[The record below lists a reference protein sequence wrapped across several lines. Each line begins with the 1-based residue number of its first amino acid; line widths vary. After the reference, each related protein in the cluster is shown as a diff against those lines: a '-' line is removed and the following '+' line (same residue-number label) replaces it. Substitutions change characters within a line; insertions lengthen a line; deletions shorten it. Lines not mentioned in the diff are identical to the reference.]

1 MKAKGVTWASP
12 APARP
17 NGAETAREAGSGL
30 EGQSVLPKHPSRKD
44 RALTTCH
51 WSRRECPVCQ
61 VALPP
66 RHGTQNTRCSEPQK
80 AQDAWRAGLTPREN
94 VLTPEA

>member
-17 NGAETAREAGSGL
+17 NGVETAGEAGSGL

-44 RALTTCH
+44 SALTTCH

-61 VALPP
+61 VALCPLATGHRTP
-66 RHGTQNTRCSEPQK
+66 GAQSRRRHRPNATRECP
-80 AQDAWRAGLTPREN
+80 DP
-94 VLTPEA
+94 

>member
-17 NGAETAREAGSGL
+17 NGAETAGEAGSGL

-51 WSRRECPVCQ
+51 WSRRECPVRWLCAPSPRDTEHQ
-61 VALPP
+61 VLRAAE
-66 RHGTQNTRCSEPQK
+66 GTGRLASRPNATRECP
-80 AQDAWRAGLTPREN
+80 DP
-94 VLTPEA
+94 